1 MKHKILNFL
10 NINNSAWHKKC
21 FKYLKVET
29 EILSLANAKIKYHS
43 PRRTA
48 MKISTNIAAFM
59 LVGAGLILS
68 PAVNAAICVNLQT
81 KAQLA
86 NTSTDN
92 FTVSTQC
99 VMTTGGNGGNVNI
112 NQMNEK
118 SAFGATNWKEIAK
131 IDVPETLTSSVFSIT
146 VNSDKKSGTWMLD
159 KNYTFD
165 PTHQYAFAIKG
176 GNNNNNNNAVSNLV
190 YLMQTSSNGGTWKT
204 DGLLNGGS
212 NVPELSN
219 ISLLGTGK
227 LKTVPLPA
235 AAYLFGSALLGM
247 AGIGYRRKSKA
258 S

>member
-10 NINNSAWHKKC
+10 NINNPAWHKKC

-68 PAVNAAICVNLQT
+68 PAVNAASCVNLQT
-81 KAQLA
+81 EAQLA

-99 VMTTGGNGGNVNI
+99 VMTTRGNGGNVNI
-112 NQMNEK
+112 NQMNKK

-131 IDVPETLTSSVFSIT
+131 IDVPETLTSSTLTSSVFSIT

-176 GNNNNNNNAVSNLV
+176 GNGDVPNLV
-190 YLMQTSSNGGTWKT
+190 YLMQTGSNTGTWKT
-204 DGLLNGGS
+204 DGLFNGGE
-212 NVPELSN
+212 NVPGLSN
-219 ISLLGTGK
+219 IRLLGTGE